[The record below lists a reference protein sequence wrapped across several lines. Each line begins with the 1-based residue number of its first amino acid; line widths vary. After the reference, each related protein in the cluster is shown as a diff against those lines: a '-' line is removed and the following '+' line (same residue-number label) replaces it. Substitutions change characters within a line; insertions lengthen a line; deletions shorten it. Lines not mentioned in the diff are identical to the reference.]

1 MSNGHPELM
10 PLFTTGSASMRATVA
25 SRETIKA
32 ARPAA
37 LERKMGGSRTV
48 LERKHQAGGGDGG
61 MSIFINFEAGHL
73 EIGNFINESAILCA
87 HEEMF

>member
-1 MSNGHPELM
+1 M

-37 LERKMGGSRTV
+37 LERKKMGGSRTV

-73 EIGNFINESAILCA
+73 EIGNFISDFLSPR
-87 HEEMF
+87 